1 MAPLNSVD
9 EDKKQ
14 CTVGYNDRFT
24 YLFLQLVNL
33 RDLFGVGTQLKK
45 VYSTTTIK
53 SISPLIP
60 KRGFWE
66 QKGPEPDQVQD

>member
-1 MAPLNSVD
+1 MN
-9 EDKKQ
+9 Q
-14 CTVGYNDRFT
+14 
-24 YLFLQLVNL
+24 
-33 RDLFGVGTQLKK
+33 RDLFGVGTKLKK

-53 SISPLIP
+53 SIPPLQP